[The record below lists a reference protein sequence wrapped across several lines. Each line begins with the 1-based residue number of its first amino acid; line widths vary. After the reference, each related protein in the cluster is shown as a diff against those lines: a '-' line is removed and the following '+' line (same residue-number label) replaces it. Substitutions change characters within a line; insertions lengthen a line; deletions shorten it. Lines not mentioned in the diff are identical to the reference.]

1 MALITC
7 RKCKRIVASSSEPC
21 PYCGEP
27 SPADAPGQREARPPQ
42 ARQAWIAFAVLALLV
57 ILLLQ
62 WYAGGGRHDA
72 TVAVAD
78 PAAQDM
84 TTCLIA
90 ECPAG
95 TRAVTFTTRQEPYYS
110 CKSDELSAY
119 ANYVL
124 GVMIA
129 HMLPTGA
136 APEIGKT
143 GEPVVQGSEKQA
155 LDRLRE
161 KAGVSTFEEAIA
173 KCYRGEGNLK
183 VQVLYSPKGSD
194 SIYVAAEEHQENKF
208 WMPKA
213 RLLRKAH

>member
-7 RKCKRIVASSSEPC
+7 RKCKRLVVSGNEPC

-27 SPADAPGQREARPPQ
+27 SPAAAPAERKAQLPQ
-42 ARQAWIAFAVLALLV
+42 VGYAWVAFAALALLA

-62 WYAGGGRHDA
+62 WYAGSGKRDA
-72 TVAVAD
+72 GVAD
-78 PAAQDM
+78 PAAPDT

-95 TRAVTFTTRQEPYYS
+95 TRAVTFTTRQEPFYS
-110 CKSDELSAY
+110 CKSDELSDY

-129 HMLPTGA
+129 HVLPTGA
-136 APEIGKT
+136 APEIGKN

-155 LDRLRE
+155 LDRLRT
-161 KAGVSTFEEAIA
+161 KAGVATFEEAIA
-173 KCYRGEGNLK
+173 KCYRGEGSLQ
-183 VQVLYSPKGSD
+183 VQVLYSPKDSD

>member
-1 MALITC
+1 MA
-7 RKCKRIVASSSEPC
+7 
-21 PYCGEP
+21 
-27 SPADAPGQREARPPQ
+27 
-42 ARQAWIAFAVLALLV
+42 LALLALLL

-62 WYAGGGRHDA
+62 WYAGSGKHDA
-72 TVAVAD
+72 SPAVVD
-78 PAAQDM
+78 QAASDM
-84 TTCLIA
+84 TNCLTA

-95 TRAVTFTTRQEPYYS
+95 TRAVTFTTRQEPFYS
-110 CKSDELSAY
+110 CKSDELSDY

-155 LDRLRE
+155 LDRLRA

-173 KCYRGEGNLK
+173 KCYRGEQNQK
-183 VQVLYSPKGSD
+183 VQVLYSPKDSD
-194 SIYVAAEEHQENKF
+194 SIYVAAEEHPENKF